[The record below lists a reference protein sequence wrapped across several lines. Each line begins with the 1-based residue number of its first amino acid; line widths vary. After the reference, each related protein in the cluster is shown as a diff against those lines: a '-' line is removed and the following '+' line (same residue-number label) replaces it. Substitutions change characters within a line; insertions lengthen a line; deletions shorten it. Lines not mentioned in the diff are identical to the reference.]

1 MTDDMIALSR
11 RAVACK
17 GWRLTDTASRGIP

>member
-1 MTDDMIALSR
+1 MTDEMIALGR

-17 GWRLTDTASRGIP
+17 RWRLTDTASRGIP